1 LGTASTGAALKRVAS
16 LVARGTLPGSVASD
30 VAEEIGRIL
39 DSDITCVVR

>member
-1 LGTASTGAALKRVAS
+1 LKRVAT
-16 LVARGTLPGSVASD
+16 LVARGTQPGSVAAA